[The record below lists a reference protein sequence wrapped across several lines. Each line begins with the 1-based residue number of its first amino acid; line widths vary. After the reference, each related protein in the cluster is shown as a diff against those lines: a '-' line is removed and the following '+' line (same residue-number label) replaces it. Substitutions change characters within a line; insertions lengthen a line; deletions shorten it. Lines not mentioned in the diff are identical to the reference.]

1 MDKLF
6 QIESI
11 QGDDFIGLEKAQLTG
26 IKKALADFANQVIK
40 DAKGNLIRGNHIS
53 SDSLNALITPLPI
66 KQIDGGYMIEIEMN
80 DYWKYVDQGVQGAKS
95 SAKAIGSPFKYKEK
109 GPPIQS
115 LANHIT
121 NKGIKVTPTKDRKT
135 GQMRSSLEQVMIDA
149 RGMSR
154 AIKNYGTPRTLFLTN
169 ALPESAIKELT
180 ENVAT
185 LYGKSISISI
195 KL

>member
-1 MDKLF
+1 MDKLL
-6 QIESI
+6 QLESI
-11 QGDDFIGLEKAQLTG
+11 QGTDFVGLSTAELTG
-26 IKKALADFANQVIK
+26 VKKVLADFANKVIK
-40 DAKGNLIRGNHIS
+40 DSKGNLIRGNHIS
-53 SDSLNALITPLPI
+53 SDSLNASITPLPV
-66 KQIDGGYMIEIEMN
+66 KEVGGGYMIEIEMN

-109 GPPIQS
+109 GPPIES
-115 LANHIT
+115 LAAHIT

-135 GQMRSSLEQVMIDA
+135 GKMRSSLEQAMQDA

-185 LYGKSISISI
+185 IYGKSISISI
-195 KL
+195 KV

>member
-1 MDKLF
+1 MDKLL
-6 QIESI
+6 QLESI
-11 QGDDFIGLEKAQLTG
+11 QGTDFLGLSTAELTG
-26 IKKALADFANQVIK
+26 VKKVLADFANKVIK
-40 DAKGNLIRGNHIS
+40 DSKGNLIRGNHIS
-53 SDSLNALITPLPI
+53 SDSLNASITPLPV
-66 KQIDGGYMIEIEMN
+66 KEVGGGYMIEIEMN

-109 GPPIQS
+109 GPPIES
-115 LANHIT
+115 LAAHIT

-135 GQMRSSLEQVMIDA
+135 GKMRSSLEQAMQDA

-185 LYGKSISISI
+185 IYGKSISISI
-195 KL
+195 KI

>member
-11 QGDDFIGLEKAQLTG
+11 QGTDFVGLDVAQLTG
-26 IKKALADFANQVIK
+26 VKKVLGDFAKKVVADSQANL
-40 DAKGNLIRGNHIS
+40 DKGINAS
-53 SDSLNALITPLPI
+53 MSLRQSITPLPV
-66 KQIDGGYMIEIEMN
+66 KQIDGGYMVEIEAD
-80 DYWKYVDQGVQGAKS
+80 DYWKFVDQGVQGATS
-95 SAKAIGSPFKYKEK
+95 SAKAVGSPFKYKEK

-115 LANHIT
+115 LASYIT

-154 AIKNYGTPRTLFLTN
+154 AIKNYGTTRTLFFTN
-169 ALPESAIKELT
+169 ALPESAIKDLT

-185 LYGKSISISI
+185 IYGKSISISI
-195 KL
+195 KI